1 MFPPQICRPRRAVAS
16 DIKLA
21 RRWWCLPPLFGA
33 VVLGLSP
40 SPVWA
45 TDVPGPI
52 AAPAQTV
59 TLPQMVA
66 LALAHNTDLRSSGQD
81 VVSARGA
88 LVQAGV
94 LPNPGLF
101 VGTLTRGISPL
112 QGPVPSQF
120 GLTWT
125 LPIGGKRAAGMA
137 AADATLSAS
146 KATSAAVRQQ
156 LQLNIA
162 TGFVNLLLA
171 QALLSFARSDQE
183 AFGKTL
189 NLNELRYKDG
199 KIAYGD
205 VLKLRV
211 QALATD
217 DAVRQAQQNV
227 VGGRADLA
235 QLAGEGAL
243 AEDFA
248 VAGSLEGTPKPPA
261 VTPESLF
268 KAALQKRNDYLALAS
283 QEESARHA
291 LSQARRQPI
300 PDIGILVDYNHS
312 GGQPDSYDFS
322 LSIPIPIFDRNNGNI
337 QQAEAALAKAGIAR
351 EALRNQLRDS
361 AIKAV
366 AEWNASSAQAAA
378 YGQGIEGARES
389 LEISR
394 RLYEAGRGSL
404 LDFVG
409 AEISFR
415 QVATAY
421 RSALAR
427 NALASYSL
435 RFVGGEEI
443 E

>member
-1 MFPPQICRPRRAVAS
+1 MFSTQFCCPRRAAS
-16 DIKLA
+16 QLKRGRSWRLA
-21 RRWWCLPPLFGA
+21 PLSLGA
-33 VVLGLSP
+33 VVLCWSP
-40 SPVWA
+40 SRA
-45 TDVPGPI
+45 QAADSPGQL
-52 AAPAQTV
+52 ASPAQTV
-59 TLPQMVA
+59 TLAQVA
-66 LALAHNTDLRSSGQD
+66 ELALVHNTDLRSSGQD
-81 VVSARGA
+81 VAAARGA

-101 VGTLTRGISPL
+101 VGTFARGISPL

-125 LPIGGKRAAGMA
+125 LPIGGKRAAGVA
-137 AADATLSAS
+137 AADASLSAS
-146 KATSAAVRQQ
+146 KATNAAVRLQ
-156 LQLNIA
+156 LQLNAA

-171 QALLSFARSDQE
+171 QALLSFALSDQQ
-183 AFGKTL
+183 AFAQTL
-189 NLNELRYKDG
+189 ELNELRFKDG

-205 VLKLRV
+205 VLKLRI

-227 VGGRADLA
+227 IGGRADLA

-243 AEDFA
+243 AEEFT
-248 VAGSLEGTPKPPA
+248 VAGSLEAMPPA
-261 VTPESLF
+261 PHVTPDSLF
-268 KAALQKRNDYLALAS
+268 AAALQKRNDYLALAS

-312 GGQPDSYDFS
+312 GGLPDSYDLL
-322 LSIPIPIFDRNNGNI
+322 LSVPIPLFDRNSGNI
-337 QQAEAALAKAGIAR
+337 QQAEAALAKVGIAR
-351 EALRNQLRDS
+351 EALRNQLRDL
-361 AIKAV
+361 AVKAV

-378 YGQGIEGARES
+378 YGRGIEGAKES

-394 RLYEAGRGSL
+394 RLYQAGRGSL

-427 NALASYSL
+427 STLASYSL

-443 E
+443 R